1 MSCTA
6 AACTKAKP
14 GSKERTLSFGSQ
26 LCFGET
32 ETLFSSRQGRDSAS
46 ETLRS

>member
-14 GSKERTLSFGSQ
+14 GSKERTLSFGSSVASYVSVKPK
-26 LCFGET
+26 
-32 ETLFSSRQGRDSAS
+32 LFSHPARGGILHRK
-46 ETLRS
+46 L